1 MKIVIFGLTMS
12 SSWGNGHATLW
23 RGLCRALSGLGHE
36 CVFFERDVPYYAG
49 ARDFES
55 FPYVDLQMYAEWPE
69 ARSRIRHA
77 LHGADAAIV
86 TSYCPDALAAAR
98 EVFDSNAAIAV
109 FYDLDTPVT
118 LSLLQA
124 GRAVAYIDE
133 RGLRDYDLVLSY
145 TGGQAID
152 KMRSLLGARC
162 VTPLYGHVDPH
173 THHPT
178 APNARF
184 KSALS
189 YLGTYAGDRQSRLT
203 DLFIAPA
210 RQRLQHRFMI
220 AGAQYPRDFP
230 WSSNIY
236 FVHHLPPS
244 EHAAFF
250 CSSRLTLN
258 VTRRAMVDLGW
269 CPSGRLFEAA
279 ACGSAVLSDDWDGL
293 AAFYAPGSEVLV
305 ARQSDDTLMALDL
318 PDEDIRRLG
327 EAARERTLDCH
338 TSEHRARELIARL
351 EDGR

>member
-36 CVFFERDVPYYAG
+36 CVFFERDTPYYANT
-49 ARDFES
+49 RDCDS
-55 FPYVDLQMYAEWPE
+55 FPYVDLQMYSDWPE
-69 ARSRIRHA
+69 ARGRIRHA

-98 EVFDSNAAIAV
+98 EVFDSHSPTTV

-124 GRAVAYIDE
+124 GRAVAYIGE
-133 RGLRDYDLVLSY
+133 RGLSDYDLALSY
-145 TGGQAID
+145 TGGRALEQ
-152 KMRSLLGARC
+152 MRSLLGARC
-162 VTPLYGHVDPH
+162 VAPLYGHVDPQ

-178 APNARF
+178 APDVRF
-184 KSALS
+184 RSDLS
-189 YLGTYAGDRQSRLT
+189 YLGTYAADRQARLL
-203 DLFIAPA
+203 DLFIVPA
-210 RQRLQHRFMI
+210 RERLQRRFVI
-220 AGAQYPRDFP
+220 AGAQYPQDFP

-236 FVHHLPPS
+236 FVHHLAPS

-250 CSSRLTLN
+250 CSSRLTVN
-258 VTRRAMVDLGW
+258 VTRNAMVELGW

-279 ACGSAVLSDDWDGL
+279 ACGSAILSDEWDGL
-293 AAFYAPGSEVLV
+293 AAFYTPGSEVLV
-305 ARQSDDTLMALDL
+305 ARKSEDTLRALDL

-327 EAARERTLDCH
+327 AAARERTLDCH
-338 TSEHRARELIARL
+338 TSEHRARELVARI
-351 EDGR
+351 EEP